1 MLGESPHEVVARKSP
16 PGTPS
21 TKLRNTRTQEAE
33 SYGENAP
40 YPTPWGQHWRK
51 LETCPHQRTEGDLM
65 QCGTFRRGKQVL
77 TEAAWAKS
85 ARSPWLLMLM
95 FLVSLDGNS
104 IDVQQMSNWPIK
116 ITGRQLETHA
126 CCPENLSLTY
136 VGHTDVPLNI
146 RSLSGISF

>member
-1 MLGESPHEVVARKSP
+1 MLGESPHKVVARKFPQGPWAQSW
-16 PGTPS
+16 GTQGLR
-21 TKLRNTRTQEAE
+21 KLNPMR
-33 SYGENAP
+33 NAP

-77 TEAAWAKS
+77 TEAARAKS
-85 ARSPWLLMLM
+85 AWSPRLPTL
-95 FLVSLDGNS
+95 LVSLEGNS